1 MPRVVHF
8 EIFADDPQRAIAFYS
23 DMFGWTFQQFGD
35 QPYWLV
41 TTGPDS
47 EPGINGGLAPRVG
60 PKQSGSPTAYVG
72 VIAVPDIDAA
82 IAKANRHKAPVAD
95 GKRPVPGVGWS
106 AYFLDPEGN
115 TFGVFQDDP
124 KAA

>member
-8 EIFADDPQRAIAFYS
+8 EIFADDPQRAIAFYT
-23 DMFGWTFQQFGD
+23 DMFGWTFQQFGG

-47 EPGINGGLAPRVG
+47 EPGINGGLAPREG
-60 PKQSGSPTAYVG
+60 PRQSGSPTAYVG

-82 IAKANRHKAPVAD
+82 IAQANGQKAPVID
-95 GKRPVPGVGWS
+95 GKRAVPGVGWS